1 MIGQKMKA
9 NGKVKSAT
17 NISTGRI
24 QWTKGGGLQGFVK
37 NDKPLCY
44 TGECAVS
51 GALTSKDR
59 WKT

>member
-1 MIGQKMKA
+1 MKA
-9 NGKVKSAT
+9 SEKVKSAT
-17 NISTGRI
+17 NISTGTI
-24 QWTKGGGLQGFVK
+24 QWTKGGGLKSFMR

-51 GALTSKDR
+51 GAPTSKDR